1 MNAPFIAIVPAV
13 EISEDEAF
21 APIWSRKDDP
31 WSSPS
36 WKRAAAD
43 YHHSRPQRP
52 QHNLPPKWDTASIGA
67 LWHCLNNPRRFPNAG
82 KATCD
87 ALLYELR
94 TYGAAQLA
102 KPNCQ
107 SRLTEL
113 STPQLRELIAALTRL
128 KPNCRVIDD
137 TLLLKLGKLL

>member
-1 MNAPFIAIVPAV
+1 MGVNWPLPAAV
-13 EISEDEAF
+13 EIPEDEAF
-21 APIWSRKDDP
+21 APTWSRKDDLRGARQAGNEQP
-31 WSSPS
+31 PTITT
-36 WKRAAAD
+36 AAPNRRSTICRRTGAACQLA
-43 YHHSRPQRP
+43 HCGTVSIIRG
-52 QHNLPPKWDTASIGA
+52 AS
-67 LWHCLNNPRRFPNAG
+67 NAG

-107 SRLTEL
+107 CRLTEL

-128 KPNCRVIDD
+128 KPNCRAIDD